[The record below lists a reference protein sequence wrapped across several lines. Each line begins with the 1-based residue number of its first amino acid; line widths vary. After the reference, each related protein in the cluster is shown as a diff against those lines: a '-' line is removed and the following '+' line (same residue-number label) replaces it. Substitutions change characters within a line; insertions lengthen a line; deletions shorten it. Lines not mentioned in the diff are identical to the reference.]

1 MLGGCIVYESA
12 MGEHSI
18 QCCWKTNLTNYYARN
33 CCQICPPYTPT
44 DHVLLWFFSFAF
56 RELDPRQ
63 GGKDTCFGSIMSSNP
78 AMAWAQFW
86 YPHRQYVVL
95 LDSLQFIDRLN
106 SPTLRLPL
114 KFRLGVVW
122 FFISKATLGPSSQLF
137 FIYFSCMEPLAFV
150 LRLIL
155 WNF

>member
-1 MLGGCIVYESA
+1 

-18 QCCWKTNLTNYYARN
+18 QCCEKTNLTNYYARN

-44 DHVLLWFFSFAF
+44 DHVLWFFSFPF

-63 GGKDTCFGSIMSSNP
+63 GGKDTCFESIMSSNP
-78 AMAWAQFW
+78 EMAWAQFW

-106 SPTLRLPL
+106 SPTLRLPI
-114 KFRLGVVW
+114 KFRLALSGSSFQKQPWVPVPNY
-122 FFISKATLGPSSQLF
+122 FLFIF
-137 FIYFSCMEPLAFV
+137 LAWNLWLLS

-155 WNF
+155 